1 MAARTR
7 PAASKGEELLPE
19 NWARL
24 FGPKPIAKPAPA

>member
-7 PAASKGEELLPE
+7 PAASKVEDLLPE

-24 FGPKPIAKPAPA
+24 FGPKPAAERVPA